1 MHLRKLMFYPYK
13 VGSSSFCAYTKAKP
27 RLQSKAFPSM
37 LDVLVASSDID
48 KGIA

>member
-1 MHLRKLMFYPYK
+1 MFA
-13 VGSSSFCAYTKAKP
+13 SFHNYAEAKP